1 VVLTTPL
8 LSVTVLNHN
17 YARFLSGC
25 LDSIMRQSFKDFEVI
40 VIDDRSTDDSLEV
53 IRPYLSDPRVRL
65 IAHEENQ
72 GFVRSL
78 VEGTNASRSRYLTV
92 ISADDFALA
101 SDAFE
106 RQVRLMES
114 DSGMAFCYAAWR
126 YVDGDRQT
134 LSEVRPWAGDH
145 AWSGEQEFREFCT
158 RYYVLHTGTTIR
170 RSAYQA
176 VGGYDQSIRYTL
188 DNTIWAQLCGAGSVG
203 YVSETLYGYRT
214 HGANMS
220 HNPAAVRATV
230 DEFARLVD
238 LGFEGL
244 PECPTKHDHR
254 LRRRARQAALAGIP
268 TMLVFAGLRRAGW
281 GALLYAART
290 RPFEV
295 VLQRRTLSLAVRTVV
310 GGRAFG
316 ALRTLARG
324 IRARAAQH
332 HARTSVVEAPT
343 PVAEGETP

>member
-1 VVLTTPL
+1 MGPL
-8 LSVTVLNHN
+8 LSVTVLNYN
-17 YARFLSGC
+17 YARFLPGC
-25 LDSIMRQSFKDFEVI
+25 LDSIMRQSFKDFELI
-40 VIDDRSTDDSLEV
+40 IIDDRSTDDSLDV
-53 IRPYLSDPRVRL
+53 IRPYLADPRVRL

-78 VEGTNASRSRYLTV
+78 AEGTNASTSRYLTV
-92 ISADDFALA
+92 ISADDFVLA
-101 SDAFE
+101 EDAFE

-114 DSGMAFCYAAWR
+114 SSETAFCYAAWR
-126 YVDGDRQT
+126 YVDAEWRP

-145 AWSGEQEFREFCT
+145 VWSGEQEFREFCT
-158 RYYVLHTGTTIR
+158 RYYVLHTGTVIR
-170 RSAYQA
+170 RSAYEA

-220 HNPAAVRATV
+220 HNPAAIRATV

-238 LGFEGL
+238 LGFDGL
-244 PECPTKHDHR
+244 PDCPTRHDR
-254 LRRRARQAALAGIP
+254 KLRRQARQAALAGIP

-290 RPFEV
+290 SPFEV
-295 VLQRRTLSLAVRTVV
+295 LLQRRTLSLAVRTLA
-310 GGRAFG
+310 GGRAL
-316 ALRTLARG
+316 AVLRRMVRG
-324 IRARAAQH
+324 VADRRARDRKAPVLLKE
-332 HARTSVVEAPT
+332 RTP
-343 PVAEGETP
+343 